1 MIAKQV
7 QGTNFKNV
15 LDYVHKKAGAK
26 LIGTNMTGK
35 EPESLAVEF
44 RISAQLRRRVTK
56 CVYHVSLSVSKEEKL
71 AQQQWIKIARAYL
84 KGMEFDA
91 NQYAIYRHTDREHDH
106 IHIIASRI
114 RITDGSVVNDSW
126 QYRRSEKLVRQL
138 EQDFSLST
146 TQSSWE
152 KRKRSAK
159 RRSPT
164 ASAPTTGEI
173 RQQRRTGELNK
184 RSQLQ
189 GIIEQALRDRPSVEE
204 FISRLRDKKVN
215 VRLRK
220 SHIGQIEGISYKF
233 NGVAFQ
239 GRQLGKDYSWTSL
252 KSVLATQNSHELT
265 QDELNPQIE
274 ALTVV
279 TNDSA
284 ELVPHPKQ
292 DAQSNKVQK
301 PKNNNQE
308 TENNQLEQLKNYN
321 QEVESDELEQQKKTL
336 RDKYVHLASLV
347 RQLPQFYD
355 RETREIDIGVTLLS
369 LKLGDDLQEAKVI
382 LTQSNQVKQ
391 WHQELPRET
400 YLKIAREYILKVTN
414 KATELIEENHLNQKR
429 VELER

>member
-15 LDYVHKKAGAK
+15 LDYVHNKAGAK

-35 EPESLAVEF
+35 EPESLALEF

-71 AQQQWIKIARAYL
+71 AEQQWVKIARAYL

-106 IHIIASRI
+106 IHVIASRI

-138 EQDFSLST
+138 EQDFGLSP
-146 TQSSWE
+146 TQNSWE
-152 KRKRSAK
+152 KRKHS
-159 RRSPT
+159 
-164 ASAPTTGEI
+164 PTTGEI

-189 GIIEQALRDRPSVEE
+189 GIIEQALKDRPSIEE
-204 FISRLRDKKVN
+204 FIERLRDKKVN

-220 SHIGQIEGISYKF
+220 SDIGQIEGISYKF

-239 GRQLGKDYSWTSL
+239 GRQLGKDYSWTNL
-252 KSVLATQNSHELT
+252 KSILATENSYKLT
-265 QDELNPQIE
+265 QDELNPQKE

-279 TNDSA
+279 TTD
-284 ELVPHPKQ
+284 
-292 DAQSNKVQK
+292 
-301 PKNNNQE
+301 NQE

-347 RQLPQFYD
+347 RQLPQFHD
-355 RETREIDIGVTLLS
+355 KKTRDIDIGVTLLS
-369 LKLGDDLQEAKVI
+369 LKSGNDLEEI
-382 LTQSNQVKQ
+382 RITLTQSDQVKQ
-391 WHQELPRET
+391 WHQEFPRET
-400 YLKIAREYILKVTN
+400 YLKIAREYILQVTN
-414 KATELIEENHLNQKR
+414 KATELIEENYLNQKR